1 MTEDT
6 LAGKRMNFDWSSTNG
21 NVAEALAPILH
32 FARIL
37 NFVTNTIKSARIS
50 AQFSPD

>member
-6 LAGKRMNFDWSSTNG
+6 LAGKRMNFDWFSHNG
-21 NVAEALAPILH
+21 NVAEAVAPLLH
-32 FARIL
+32 FTRIP

-50 AQFSPD
+50 AQFSQD

>member
-1 MTEDT
+1 MTEDMM
-6 LAGKRMNFDWSSTNG
+6 AGKRMNFDWFSHNG
-21 NVAEALAPILH
+21 NVAEEVAPILH
-32 FARIL
+32 FTRIL